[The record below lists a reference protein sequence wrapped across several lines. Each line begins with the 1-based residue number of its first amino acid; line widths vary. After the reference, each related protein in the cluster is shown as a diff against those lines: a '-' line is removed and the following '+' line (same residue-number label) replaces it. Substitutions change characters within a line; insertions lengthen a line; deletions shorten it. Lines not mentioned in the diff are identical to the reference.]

1 MIDDLRYKISDELL
15 HAICSLQDAFAYVQ
29 YAEQLSLGRCNGG
42 YGGDLRF
49 RITALRRQI
58 NNAVT
63 HAAIIR
69 DISKG
74 EINAD

>member
-1 MIDDLRYKISDELL
+1 MTDELRYEIAGELL
-15 HAICSLQDAFAYVQ
+15 RTVTALQDAFAYAQ
-29 YAEQLSLGRCNGG
+29 HAEQLARQAGEGAERMKIS
-42 YGGDLRF
+42 
-49 RITALRRQI
+49 ALRRQI

>member
-1 MIDDLRYKISDELL
+1 MTDEERDAIRYELL
-15 HAICSLQDAFAYVQ
+15 RTIGALQDAFAYAQ
-29 YAEQLSLGRCNGG
+29 HAEQLACQAGG
-42 YGGDLRF
+42 GAERMKLSD
-49 RITALRRQI
+49 LRRQI

>member
-1 MIDDLRYKISDELL
+1 MTDKTRYELL
-15 HAICSLQDAFAYVQ
+15 RVIGALQDAFAYAQ
-29 YAEQLSLGRCNGG
+29 HAEQLARQAGQRSERMKLS
-42 YGGDLRF
+42 D
-49 RITALRRQI
+49 LRRQI

-63 HAAIIR
+63 HAAVIR

>member
-1 MIDDLRYKISDELL
+1 MTDDLRYKISDELL
-15 HAICSLQDAFAYVQ
+15 HAICSLQDAYAYVQ
-29 YAEQLSLGRCNGG
+29 SVEQLALGRCNGG
-42 YGGDLRF
+42 IRGDLRF

-69 DISKG
+69 DISRG
-74 EINAD
+74 ELNAD